1 MYTWKDIK
9 LTTLQKMFA
18 AEGNQ
23 IPNDESVT
31 DYIAGMPAAAN
42 EALQLL
48 ATAGKFI
55 IKSIDIAHNPVKN
68 LLADGGNIFS
78 QERGTLRFKAD
89 GARSLYF
96 ECFGVGNYSVKVAD
110 TEVLAGEIVHRNGYA
125 ACSLLIPNEED
136 LQVVLEIVSD
146 YPLAVKNV
154 ALYSANF
161 ETVEEVQPYTEK
173 VRYDLRKL
181 APDFYALDPQG
192 IYFEGDNKDSRYIQT
207 TDYFQEGDKVLVL
220 DRNVP
225 GNYKIYY
232 KAYPQRITAETLD
245 SEELA
250 IDDEVAPLLPLYMA
264 SQLYKDD
271 DNGIAT
277 SYRNEFEVAFE
288 RLMRNSAAPS
298 AERFT
303 SESGWI

>member
-1 MYTWKDIK
+1 MHTWKDIK
-9 LTTLQKMFA
+9 LITLQKMFA

-23 IPNDESVT
+23 IPNDESVV

-68 LLADGGNIFS
+68 LLADGGSIVS
-78 QERGTLRFKAD
+78 QERGTLKFKAD

-96 ECFGVGNYSVKVAD
+96 ECFGVGTYVVKVD
-110 TEVLAGEIVHRNGYA
+110 NVEVLTGELVSRSGYLPYRA
-125 ACSLLIPNEED
+125 LIPNAADKE
-136 LQVVLEIVSD
+136 VVLEINSN

-154 ALYSANF
+154 ALYSADF
-161 ETVEEVQPYTEK
+161 ETVEDIQPYSEK
-173 VRYDLRKL
+173 IRYDLHEL
-181 APDFYALDPQG
+181 APDFYAIDQQG
-192 IYFEGDNKDSRYIQT
+192 IYFEGDNNEAGYIQT

-220 DRNVP
+220 DRNVS

-232 KAYPQRITAETLD
+232 KAYPQMITADTLD
-245 SEELA
+245 TEELA
-250 IDDEVAPLLPLYMA
+250 IDNEVAPLLPLYMA

-288 RLMRNSAAPS
+288 RLMRNNAAPS